1 MRRIYLLILFF
12 PLIGSAQ
19 QLSSSEIFQKLKK
32 LSVLGNVL
40 YLAAHPDDENTRFIS
55 YCANEKLVNTAYLSL
70 TRGDGGQNLIGTE
83 IREELG
89 IIRTQ
94 ELLAARKIDGG
105 KQYFTRA
112 NDFGYSKTPLET
124 LKIWDKDK
132 VLSDVVWVIRKFRP
146 DIIVCRFPIDGK
158 GGHGHHTSSALLAEE
173 AFDMAAD
180 TNFFSE
186 QLKYVDTWQAKR
198 VVINTGRWWNKDISA
213 SDPGV
218 VALDIGGYNTTL
230 GISYNEMAALSRSMH
245 KTQGFGSTG
254 KRGEYLEYFEYLKG
268 DSAKKSL
275 FENIDFTWSRIVEN
289 SIIEQ
294 QIKLIQD
301 SFDIDQPSNSI
312 NQLIKLRKLVLNVKD
327 EYWKR
332 IKLQEINQLILHCAG
347 VFLEATTLSSKKA
360 VGDSLSFNLE
370 FINRSNAK
378 VILKK
383 LSCNSLN
390 FLKEYDL
397 ESENNQKHDIK
408 SKVKIPNELNI
419 SQPYWLVEKPLI
431 GTCIVDDQ
439 LKIGKPENDPAASF
453 IIHVNINGEEI
464 RYKRPLIFKWN
475 DPVKGEQ
482 FKNWILAPKVTANI
496 SKKVMIFSNDRAKN
510 IDIKLKSHSGF
521 QSGKIDLLTP
531 LGWQV
536 TGPNDYELNSTD
548 DEISITYEVKPLEN
562 AISGNFNIM
571 LDGVKAKSFK
581 SIEYDHI
588 PTQRWF
594 PNAELELV
602 KLDIDIPKRKIGYL
616 MGAGDLVS
624 DYLENIAYPVTA
636 LNANEINL
644 EELNKYDVIIT
655 GVRFFNVEERAPYIT
670 PLLLEFVNQ
679 GGNLI
684 VQYNTSY
691 RLKTDNF
698 SPFPLKIS
706 RDRVTEENA
715 KVKFLKPNHK
725 VLNSPNKVT
734 KLDFENW
741 VQERGLYFPNMWSK
755 EYQPILSW
763 NDTGEDAKDGSL
775 LIAKYG
781 KGYYTYTGISFFRQL
796 PQGVSGAYRLLV
808 NLISL
813 SDEK

>member
-1 MRRIYLLILFF
+1 MRRIYLLALFF

-19 QLSSSEIFQKLKK
+19 QLSSSEIFQKIKK
-32 LSVLGNVL
+32 LNVLGNVL

-112 NDFGYSKTPLET
+112 NDFGYSKTPRET

-180 TNFFSE
+180 TSSFTE
-186 QLKYVDTWQAKR
+186 QLKYVSTWQAKR

-289 SIIEQ
+289 SQIEQ
-294 QIKLIQD
+294 QIKSIQD

-327 EYWKR
+327 VYWKR

-347 VFLEATTLSSKKA
+347 VFLETTTLSSKKA

-370 FINRSNAK
+370 FINRSYAK

-390 FLKEYDL
+390 FLKEYDI

-408 SKVKIPNELNI
+408 SKVKIPNELKI

-439 LKIGKPENDPAASF
+439 SKIGKPENDPAASF

-464 RYKRPLIFKWN
+464 LCKRPLIFKWN

-482 FKNWILAPKVTANI
+482 FKNWILSPKVTANI
-496 SKKVMIFSNDRAKN
+496 SKKVMIFADNRGKK
-510 IDIKLKSHSGF
+510 IVVKLKSHSGF

-531 LGWQV
+531 SGWQV

-602 KLDIDIPKRKIGYL
+602 KLDINIPERKIGYL

-624 DYLENIAYPVTA
+624 DYLENIGYPVTA

>member
-548 DEISITYEVKPLEN
+548 DEISITYKVKPLEN

-624 DYLENIAYPVTA
+624 DYLENIGYPVTA
-636 LNANEINL
+636 LNTNEINL

>member
-408 SKVKIPNELNI
+408 SKVKIPNELKI

-548 DEISITYEVKPLEN
+548 DEISITYKVKPLEN

-624 DYLENIAYPVTA
+624 DYLENIGYPVTA
-636 LNANEINL
+636 LNTNEINL

-725 VLNSPNKVT
+725 VLNRPNKVT

-763 NDTGEDAKDGSL
+763 NDTEEDAKHGSL

>member
-370 FINRSNAK
+370 FINRSYAK

-390 FLKEYDL
+390 FLKEYDI

-408 SKVKIPNELNI
+408 SKVKIPNELKI

-439 LKIGKPENDPAASF
+439 SKIGKPENDPAASF

-602 KLDIDIPKRKIGYL
+602 KLDINIPERKIGYL

-624 DYLENIAYPVTA
+624 DYLENIGYPVTA

>member
-1 MRRIYLLILFF
+1 MRRVYLFILFF
-12 PLIGSAQ
+12 PLINFAQ
-19 QLSSSEIFQKLKK
+19 QLSSSELFQKLKK
-32 LSVLGNVL
+32 LNVLGNVL

-55 YCANEKLVNTAYLSL
+55 YCANEKLVNTGYLSL

-83 IREELG
+83 ISEELG

-105 KQYFTRA
+105 KQFFSRA
-112 NDFGYSKTPLET
+112 NDFGYSKTPEET

-146 DIIVCRFPIDGK
+146 DIIVCRFPVDGK
-158 GGHGHHTSSALLAEE
+158 GGHGHHTSSALLAQE

-180 TNFFSE
+180 KNAFSE

-198 VVINTGRWWNKDISA
+198 VVINTGRWWNKDITS

-268 DSAKKSL
+268 DSANKSL
-275 FENIDFTWSRIVEN
+275 FDNTDFTWSRIGEN
-289 SIIEQ
+289 SKIEQ
-294 QIKLIQD
+294 LIKSIQD
-301 SFDIDQPSNSI
+301 SFDIQQPSNSI
-312 NQLIKLRKLVLNVKD
+312 NGLIELRKSVIKLKN
-327 EYWKR
+327 EYWKK
-332 IKLQEINQLILHCAG
+332 IKLQEIDQLILQCAG
-347 VFLEATTLSSKKA
+347 LFLELTTLSSKKS

-370 FINRSNAK
+370 FINRTNAK
-378 VILKK
+378 VQLKK

-390 FLKEYDL
+390 FLKEYDI
-397 ESENNQKHDIK
+397 ESNNNQKYDLK
-408 SKVKIPNELNI
+408 SKVIISNDLKI
-419 SQPYWLVEKPLI
+419 SQPYWLVKKPLL

-439 LKIGKPENDPAASF
+439 LKIGKAENNPTALF
-453 IIHVNINGEEI
+453 TIQVNINGEEI
-464 RYKRPLIFKWN
+464 QYQRPLVFKWN

-482 FKNWILAPKVTANI
+482 IKNWMLVPKVTANI
-496 SKKVMIFSNDRAKN
+496 SKKVMIFSKN
-510 IDIKLKSHSGF
+510 KAQKIAIKLKSHSGF
-521 QSGKIDLLTP
+521 QSGKINLKAP
-531 LGWQV
+531 FGWQI
-536 TGPNDYELNSTD
+536 TGPNDYQLNATD
-548 DEISITYEVKPLEN
+548 NEITMTYEIKPLEN
-562 AISGNFNIM
+562 AISGNLIVM
-571 LDGVKAKSFK
+571 LNDKKAKAINT
-581 SIEYDHI
+581 IEYDHI

-594 PNAELELV
+594 PDAELELV
-602 KLDIDIPKRKIGYL
+602 NLDINIPERKIGYL

-624 DYLENIAYPVTA
+624 DYLENIGYPITI
-636 LNANEINL
+636 LNAEELTL
-644 EELNKYDVIIT
+644 EELNKYEVIIT
-655 GVRFFNVEERAPYIT
+655 GVRFFNVNERAPFIT
-670 PLLLEFVNQ
+670 PLLLEFANQ
-679 GGNLI
+679 GGNLM

-691 RLKTDNF
+691 RLKTDDF
-698 SPFPLKIS
+698 FPFPLKIS
-706 RDRVTEENA
+706 RDRVTEEDA
-715 KVKFLKPNHK
+715 EVTFLQPDHK
-725 VLNSPNKVT
+725 VLNSPNKIT
-734 KLDFENW
+734 PLDFDNW

-763 NDTGEDAKDGSL
+763 NDSGEDAKKGSL

-796 PQGVSGAYRLLV
+796 PQGVSGAYKLLV

-813 SDEK
+813 SNEQ

>member
-301 SFDIDQPSNSI
+301 SFDINQPSNSI

-408 SKVKIPNELNI
+408 SKVKIPNELKI

-571 LDGVKAKSFK
+571 QDGVKAKSFK

-624 DYLENIAYPVTA
+624 DYLENIGYPVTA
-636 LNANEINL
+636 LNTNEINL